1 MSQSTNTV
9 LPRTAHRPATGRL
22 QGFGKAVV
30 TAADIVSLWL
40 ERRRQRRALEALSD
54 HMLSDIGIS
63 RADVEHEA
71 EKPFWRG

>member
-1 MSQSTNTV
+1 MSTNTV
-9 LPRTAHRPATGRL
+9 FSRTTYRPATGML
-22 QGFGKAVV
+22 QVFGKAVMN
-30 TAADIVSLWL
+30 AADTVAVWQ